1 MKVHIFDCSLVK
13 KLTHTEIKHI
23 IGFIDKGS
31 EVDHNCLL
39 LTSFIVKFVR
49 W

>member
-1 MKVHIFDCSLVK
+1 MKVHIFNYILVK

-31 EVDHNCLL
+31 EVDHNHLL
-39 LTSFIVKFVR
+39 LTSFIVKFGR